1 MRNKVL
7 VYEDYGCAST
17 GSLKKALNGYYA
29 PRGITVETTDAAAI
43 IRQDALNDDVL
54 AFVMPGGAA
63 TPYRQKLDVLGN
75 RKIASYVSAG
85 GAYLGICA
93 GAYYACSRVEFETD
107 VPEIAIIRENGLLN
121 LFSAAAV
128 GTLRKEL
135 SLRPYAVNE
144 ASSAAVELLWRADGE
159 KHTVR
164 YHGGPRFEITDP
176 GAEVLAVYKDIEGMP
191 PAVVGKSFG
200 RGRVVLSGVHMEDM
214 GADLKKA
221 IHALR
226 IDAAEAFAVADGLER
241 KEASRLALFN
251 KIMKA
256 LER

>member
-1 MRNKVL
+1 MRDRVL

-17 GSLKKALNGYYA
+17 DGLKRALDGYYA
-29 PRGITVETTDAAAI
+29 PRGIRVETTDAAAVVGG
-43 IRQDALNDDVL
+43 ALDDGVL

-63 TPYRQKLDVLGN
+63 TPYRRKLGLLGN
-75 RKIASYVSAG
+75 GRIASYVRDG

-93 GAYYACSRVEFETD
+93 GAYYACSKVEFETD
-107 VPEIAIIRENGLLN
+107 VPEICIVRDDGLLN
-121 LFSAAAV
+121 LLAATAV

-135 SLRPYAVNE
+135 RIRPYAVNE

-159 KHTVR
+159 EHTVR
-164 YHGGPRFEITDP
+164 YHGGPRFELHDP
-176 GAEVLAVYKDIEGMP
+176 AAEVLAVYKDVEGMP

-200 RGRVVLSGVHMEDM
+200 RGRAVLSGVHMEDR
-214 GADLKKA
+214 GEDLKKA

-226 IDAAEAFAVADGLER
+226 IDAAEAVRVADRLER
-241 KEASRLALFN
+241 REASRQALFA
-251 KIMKA
+251 KVMRA